1 MKKNFYT
8 YIWFILALACTPNLL
23 AKKNR
28 YQWVDPRMA
37 IISTSPGDVAQK
49 QVMQAAALQ
58 DKTKLSPSYIEA
70 LKAAVK
76 KFRACLVEGACSE
89 QERSEAVDMANNLLD
104 LVLLTAGVGIVET
117 GEFIEKKVQEWK
129 DSE

>member
-1 MKKNFYT
+1 M
-8 YIWFILALACTPNLL
+8 
-23 AKKNR
+23 
-28 YQWVDPRMA
+28 
-37 IISTSPGDVAQK
+37 STGPGDVVQK
-49 QVMQAAALQ
+49 QVMQAATVQ
-58 DKTKLSPSYIEA
+58 DKTKLSPSYMER

-117 GEFIEKKVQEWK
+117 GEFIEKKVHEWK

>member
-1 MKKNFYT
+1 
-8 YIWFILALACTPNLL
+8 LASTPNLL
-23 AKKNR
+23 AKKNS
-28 YQWVDPRMA
+28 YQWIDPRIA
-37 IISTSPGDVAQK
+37 TISIDPGDVAQK
-49 QVMQAAALQ
+49 RVMQAAALR

-129 DSE
+129 DGE